1 MKRFTWIA
9 GIPLFALLLCFP
21 GPAVNG
27 AREAMAQWY
36 YAVAPALLPFMA
48 LLPLLTCDAAASAYE
63 VLLGGVMRWVF
74 GLPGAAAP
82 AVVVGLLAGSPAGT
96 HALRRLAAGGAL
108 NRGQLR
114 QAALACCGLSPGF
127 LIAGVGAS
135 MLGSAALGRVLL
147 RTQLAVQLLMLFLLR
162 FTARDKARVE
172 LPGPEAAAGDGPMAS
187 AVAAVLSVGG
197 WMALFGAL
205 SGIAKAVAGGV
216 AAAALTC
223 VLEVSSGARAVAG
236 LALPL
241 GEKLALLSATLGFGG
256 LCVALQNL
264 SAMKG
269 FGVRRG
275 AFLLARLAACLLSM
289 GLTWAQVAMDW
300 SALSFAGPT
309 ALRLS
314 CLALCAALIPVL
326 FQWKRTEA

>member
-1 MKRFTWIA
+1 
-9 GIPLFALLLCFP
+9 
-21 GPAVNG
+21 
-27 AREAMAQWY
+27 
-36 YAVAPALLPFMA
+36 
-48 LLPLLTCDAAASAYE
+48 
-63 VLLGGVMRWVF
+63 
-74 GLPGAAAP
+74 
-82 AVVVGLLAGSPAGT
+82 
-96 HALRRLAAGGAL
+96 
-108 NRGQLR
+108 
-114 QAALACCGLSPGF
+114 
-127 LIAGVGAS
+127 
-135 MLGSAALGRVLL
+135 
-147 RTQLAVQLLMLFLLR
+147 
-162 FTARDKARVE
+162 
-172 LPGPEAAAGDGPMAS
+172 MAS
-187 AVAAVLSVGG
+187 AVEAVLSVGG

-236 LALPL
+236 LAPPL